1 MYRLSA
7 KLLVTIYGLSEGGQS
22 AILPGAETIR
32 GYGVAVSFVPP
43 ARRRVLPPSMPQG
56 VDLETEV
63 ALPGRAGQVGQC
75 VTAYV
80 GVEPHAQIAPGVAGP
95 VGGVVQT
102 LYEFVLGFER
112 GGLRLEG
119 LLQEHQIVLGLKVAP
134 VGLDRGLL
142 PASRQVE
149 VAPAHEESL
158 PVKLLRGA
166 VVGDRGGEG
175 FGARD
180 QAAGDLHSF
189 PPSISQEPDQPEPDR
204 GVNHSCV
211 RTVALMGVYVAHE
224 GVEAAGAG

>member
-95 VGGVVQT
+95 VGGV
-102 LYEFVLGFER
+102 LC
-112 GGLRLEG
+112 
-119 LLQEHQIVLGLKVAP
+119 KA
-134 VGLDRGLL
+134 
-142 PASRQVE
+142 
-149 VAPAHEESL
+149 
-158 PVKLLRGA
+158 
-166 VVGDRGGEG
+166 
-175 FGARD
+175 
-180 QAAGDLHSF
+180 
-189 PPSISQEPDQPEPDR
+189 
-204 GVNHSCV
+204 
-211 RTVALMGVYVAHE
+211 
-224 GVEAAGAG
+224 EAAGGSRLKTDWRVLCQRQVICQMFD